1 MQNNK
6 NKFFFLDKIFTG
18 ISQTLISLT
27 FLICEISFNS
37 YDKCPP
43 LVKTSDDGE
52 FKYVS
57 ELFRHSPI
65 SHTCTV
71 VRECFK
77 GDEASQWKRPKF
89 DPSPHQ
95 NPLTNL
101 QRNWQAWLRPG
112 RHTACKILY
121 RSVQGF
127 LFPKYVILPCFW
139 GEVCF
144 FGGGSSKS
152 IRLQPVHRMYKY

>member
-77 GDEASQWKRPKF
+77 GDEASQPLATPK
-89 DPSPHQ
+89 
-95 NPLTNL
+95 PLN
-101 QRNWQAWLRPG
+101 Q
-112 RHTACKILY
+112 
-121 RSVQGF
+121 
-127 LFPKYVILPCFW
+127 
-139 GEVCF
+139 
-144 FGGGSSKS
+144 SSKKLAGMIASWAAHGMQNFVS
-152 IRLQPVHRMYKY
+152 IGSGVSVPQICDSAMLLG